1 MVKMFFQPKVLEI
14 ITDFLKE
21 KKRKLSRV
29 AKQFITLLR
38 YFSVRIF

>member
-21 KKRKLSRV
+21 KKENYLELRNNLSH
-29 AKQFITLLR
+29 
-38 YFSVRIF
+38 YWEIFQ